1 MSRATVDD
9 LTAAHARL
17 LELVLAQQDADL
29 AAGVAPSLAID
40 PTHLDPAARAEVDA
54 LLTHASRLGDVIRG
68 ALALV

>member
-9 LTAAHARL
+9 LIAAHARL

-29 AAGVAPSLAID
+29 AAGVTPSLAID
-40 PTHLDPAARAEVDA
+40 RTRLDDAARGAVDSV
-54 LLTHASRLGDVIRG
+54 LTHSAGLGPVVRA